1 MHEIRVSVKDHEV
14 LIDEV
19 GGTPVEGTAEHW
31 TLTAAF
37 DSEWDGLLKRVTFT
51 CGTAFMTLDYT
62 DGVTVPW
69 EVFVS
74 GKLRFGFVGV
84 GSDGH
89 EVVRTARMRDGVGV
103 KPMARDM
110 GRDELDATE
119 DIVHAAKRRLD
130 DLSQAVDE
138 AQETV
143 ADAKRAVSE
152 CNEAT
157 DAAKSATEAAMTA
170 TGDANGAAKK
180 ATDAAGEATTQAR
193 AAETMAAKADK
204 AAQDAETRSE
214 EAAGYAYKQ
223 ADLAVS
229 EARGELALMLG
240 NPTDEDMWLYA
251 TGQADGTSVTPAL
264 DNASDEDMMG
274 YIGREA

>member
-14 LIDEV
+14 LIAEV

-37 DSEWDGLLKRVTFT
+37 DAEWDGLLKRVTFT
-51 CGTAFMTLDYT
+51 CGTASMTLDYT
-62 DGVTVPW
+62 DGVTIPW
-69 EVFVS
+69 EVFVP
-74 GKLRFGFVGV
+74 GKMRFGFVGV
-84 GSDGH
+84 GPDGH
-89 EVVRTARMRDGVGV
+89 EVVRTVRMRDGVGV
-103 KPMARDM
+103 RPKARDM

-152 CNEAT
+152 CDDAT
-157 DAAKSATEAAMTA
+157 AAAKSATV
-170 TGDANGAAKK
+170 AAKA
-180 ATDAAGEATTQAR
+180 ATDAADSAAKRAREAAETATTQAK
-193 AAETMAAKADK
+193 AAESMAAKADRS
-204 AAQDAETRSE
+204 AQDAEERST
-214 EAAGYAYKQ
+214 EAAGYAREQ

-229 EARGELALMLG
+229 EARGELSLMLG
-240 NPTDEDMWLYA
+240 DPTEEDMWLYA
-251 TGQADGTSVTPAL
+251 TGQADGVAGTPAL
-264 DNASDEDMMG
+264 DNAADEEMMG
-274 YIGREA
+274 YVRGEV

>member
-14 LIDEV
+14 LIAEV

-31 TLTAAF
+31 TLTAEF
-37 DSEWDGLLKRVTFT
+37 DAEWDGLLKRVTFT

-62 DGVTVPW
+62 DGVTIPW
-69 EVFVS
+69 EVFVP
-74 GKLRFGFVGV
+74 GKMRFGFVGV
-84 GSDGH
+84 GTDGH

-103 KPMARDM
+103 RPKARDM

-143 ADAKRAVSE
+143 ADARDAATLA
-152 CNEAT
+152 NEAAEKA
-157 DAAKSATEAAMTA
+157 DVAASKASTAAGRAEGAATSAEGAARKAEAAA
-170 TGDANGAAKK
+170 GRADASADGA
-180 ATDAAGEATTQAR
+180 DEA
-193 AAETMAAKADK
+193 AAKAEAT
-204 AAQDAETRSE
+204 AARVD
-214 EAAGYAYKQ
+214 
-223 ADLAVS
+223 
-229 EARGELALMLG
+229 GELALMLG

-251 TGQADGTSVTPAL
+251 TGQADGTSGTPAL

-274 YIGREA
+274 YIGGEA

>member
-14 LIDEV
+14 LIAEV

-37 DSEWDGLLKRVTFT
+37 DAEWDGLLKRVTFT
-51 CGTAFMTLDYT
+51 CGTASMTLDYT

-69 EVFVS
+69 EVFVP
-74 GKLRFGFVGV
+74 GKMRFGFVGV
-84 GSDGH
+84 GPDGH

-103 KPMARDM
+103 RPKARDM

-138 AQETV
+138 AQGTV
-143 ADAKRAVSE
+143 ADARE
-152 CNEAT
+152 
-157 DAAKSATEAAMTA
+157 
-170 TGDANGAAKK
+170 
-180 ATDAAGEATTQAR
+180 
-193 AAETMAAKADK
+193 AAKAAKDAAAEADGAASEASTAAGRAEGAATSAEGAARKAETAAGRADASADRADEAAAK
-204 AAQDAETRSE
+204 AADT
-214 EAAGYAYKQ
+214 
-223 ADLAVS
+223 V
-229 EARGELALMLG
+229 ARVDGELTLMLG

-251 TGQADGTSVTPAL
+251 TGQADGTSGTPAL

-274 YIGREA
+274 YIGGEA